1 MGSPR
6 HIRIISRVTTVV
18 LLLIVVTMVT
28 WFITG
33 MPSTVESAITD
44 AMWKPC
50 PGHYAIAKTATD
62 TADADSYVLK
72 PRSRFE
78 KAITC
83 GTMRANRLAS
93 TK

>member
-1 MGSPR
+1 M
-6 HIRIISRVTTVV
+6 

-28 WFITG
+28 WFVTG
-33 MPSTVESAITD
+33 MPNSVETAITD
-44 AMWKPC
+44 AMWEPC
-50 PGHYAIAKTATD
+50 PGHYAVAKTATD

-83 GTMRANRLAS
+83 GTMRAKRGD
-93 TK
+93 TPK